1 ELENVELAFLN
12 KQVLDISR
20 LAIHQFD
27 RIGVVGKNG
36 SGKST
41 LLKLLAGEITQDKGT
56 VKRMIDFAYFDQLS
70 SGGNEEADDNLRGK
84 LTVPKTSPHNFS
96 GGEHTRQKL
105 AALFSNYQ
113 EGMLID
119 EPTTH
124 LDQDGKKFFLDE
136 LTYYYGALVIVSHDR
151 YVLDQLVTKIW
162 EIEDGEVIEYTGNYS
177 DYTAQKELA
186 KEQQQEQ
193 HEKYMKEKSRLIK
206 AAEEKK
212 AKADKVTQASKRV
225 K

>member
-1 ELENVELAFLN
+1 
-12 KQVLDISR
+12 
-20 LAIHQFD
+20 
-27 RIGVVGKNG
+27 
-36 SGKST
+36 
-41 LLKLLAGEITQDKGT
+41 
-56 VKRMIDFAYFDQLS
+56 
-70 SGGNEEADDNLRGK
+70 DNLRGK

-225 K
+225 KKSEVKEKPNKMFMTKSKDTIQKGIQRAAKALEQRVDQLEAIEAPKPDHIIRFNKPKA